1 MSKDVTILE
10 EIAEQELCQASGGTG
25 FTFLA
30 PGPVGN
36 PVKTADMSP
45 VATIYQFSS

>member
-10 EIAEQELCQASGGTG
+10 EVAEQDLHQVVGGTG
-25 FTFLA
+25 FTFFA
-30 PGPVGN
+30 PDPVGN

>member
-25 FTFLA
+25 FTFLLQV
-30 PGPVGN
+30 P
-36 PVKTADMSP
+36 
-45 VATIYQFSS
+45 